1 MQRHTGGIS
10 PNREVSLEP
19 PIYHQINSRIGTT
32 TSLGSPSI
40 HQRPGP
46 NFPIESVKP
55 EGQIESSGALSV
67 EEEEKFKSQLSKIWE
82 RIMTF
87 KKHPQWEKRIPRESK
102 DKWLSWIIEN
112 TPVDVKLML
121 VSKRPPTPD
130 RLKKLPWSNT
140 TDAGVL
146 VWCTEAIREQNSTK
160 KTTYVYVGSASDCHG
175 GLSIREHNML
185 AQLPIPH
192 DETLKLKTKNL
203 GLNPR
208 GEFKELFR
216 VPFKNDFAHDVMDVK
231 ALVIL
236 TRLVFMIWLGAVDEK
251 LMPKVKYLIPWSLED
266 IQYVGLAGDNPLE
279 LEINEGKNHRK

>member
-1 MQRHTGGIS
+1 MQRYTGGIS

-46 NFPIESVKP
+46 NPPIESVKP
-55 EGQIESSGALSV
+55 EGQKESSRALSL

-102 DKWLSWIIEN
+102 DKWLSRIIEH

-121 VSKRPPTPD
+121 VSPDPPTPGQLED
-130 RLKKLPWSNT
+130 LPWSNT
-140 TDAGVL
+140 TDGGVF
-146 VWCTEAIREQNSTK
+146 VWCNKAIGEQDSTK

-175 GLSIREHNML
+175 GLKIRKEYML
-185 AQLPIPH
+185 AQLSVPH
-192 DETLKLKTKNL
+192 DESLKLKTKNL
-203 GLNPR
+203 GLDPE
-208 GEFKELFR
+208 GEFRDLFR
-216 VPFKNDFAHDVMDVK
+216 VPFKNDSAHDVMDVR

-236 TRLVFMIWLGAVDEK
+236 TRLIFMIWLGAVDEK
-251 LMPKVKYLIPWSLED
+251 LMAKVKDLVPWKTENVK
-266 IQYVGLAGDNPLE
+266 YVGLAGDNPLE
-279 LEINEGKNHRK
+279 FEINEGKKHKM